1 MHGSN
6 RRKTLTGSAT
16 AKLTSAEENLIKE
29 AAAAAGLTKS
39 EWCRQVL
46 LQAIQTGPETRLM
59 LSELLALRVILLRL
73 HLDLIEG
80 HEPTKERLSELFSQ
94 ADATKYSLADKRIL
108 ALRSELVSGAGRDAG
123 MEAPQ

>member
-1 MHGSN
+1 VHGLR

-16 AKLTSAEENLIKE
+16 AKLTSAEENLVRE

-46 LQAIQTGPETRLM
+46 LQAIHTGPETRLV

-80 HEPTKERLSELFSQ
+80 QEPTKERLSELFSQ

-108 ALRSELVSGAGRDAG
+108 AFRSEPVSGAARGNG
-123 MEAPQ
+123 MEAGQ